1 MARASVASPVER
13 MGQDGLR
20 SAFRAGGFGGPG
32 DGEKKDDRNL
42 IENLGDKNVEGTK
55 RRREFEEAIRNV
67 VAKLGREGKDRI
79 DRAYVE
85 EIGQRY
91 ELYPDEASKLF
102 VESRGN
108 VWRGELIESEGEPG
122 WEAATLE
129 RAPAAGKSPEDGG
142 I

>member
-1 MARASVASPVER
+1 
-13 MGQDGLR
+13 MGQDWFR
-20 SAFRAGGFGGPG
+20 PASRAGGFGGLG
-32 DGEKKDDRNL
+32 DGEKKDDRKL
-42 IENLGDKNVEGTK
+42 IENLGDNNVEGIK

-91 ELYPDEASKLF
+91 KLDPDEASELF
-102 VESRGN
+102 VEARGN

>member
-1 MARASVASPVER
+1 
-13 MGQDGLR
+13 MGQDRLR
-20 SAFRAGGFGGPG
+20 PVSRSGGFGGPG
-32 DGEKKDDRNL
+32 DGEKKDGCKVVQDQ
-42 IENLGDKNVEGTK
+42 GGKHVEGIK
-55 RRREFEEAIRNV
+55 RRREFEEAMRNV

-91 ELYPDEASKLF
+91 ELEPEKASKLF
-102 VESRGN
+102 VEAKGN